1 MFPLPVPGNPTP
13 MEVRESPE
21 AETMEGYCLSAC
33 SHVHVHLGFLYSTDL
48 RIAPPIVG
56 WACLLHLSIKIISL
70 RKGHRVV

>member
-1 MFPLPVPGNPTP
+1 

-21 AETMEGYCLSAC
+21 AETMEGYCLSAR
-33 SHVHVHLGFLYSTDL
+33 SQVLIQVGFLYSTDL
-48 RIAPPIVG
+48 GIAPPIVG